1 MSTMRVPA
9 NTPLVSIPQDRGGGR
24 RYGLDLGMVPQ
35 REASSAAAFGG
46 AGAFAYDA
54 MARGL
59 NDVGRLL
66 TGVSIDIQERE
77 DKTRALEAYNELQ
90 NRTNLFLY
98 GDGSPESGLYNRNGN
113 AVLGS
118 VKDTRDFFDNNVSA
132 LGRDLTPNA
141 RKAFEDHANLL
152 RQREQERVAP
162 FEAKGR
168 REWEINTLQGSL
180 DGSSRRVLDVFA
192 DPAAREE
199 ELALSANIIRA
210 AGIKT
215 GKPPELIVEE
225 QLTYRSKVMMA
236 GAGQLMAKG
245 DFGGAMTVAGD
256 ASLSEAQRLEI
267 MLKAIGGEVQARVN
281 AGDIAGARELVSN
294 YSGGIVGASAAYG
307 GKGPRGI
314 RNNNPGNIIK
324 TSSAWAGEVQ
334 GGDSR
339 FKSFATPEHGIAA
352 VGKNLQA
359 YNSKGINTVRGII
372 HKWAPPK
379 ENDTGAYVNAVA
391 KALGV
396 SADAKV
402 DVKDPVVLAAL
413 TEAIIKHENGAV
425 PYSKEQIQA
434 GVEAA
439 LGMRELAQ
447 PGMTDGRELAPPAGL
462 LESGNIDLNARP
474 VVHNDDGSISTVR
487 TISVNMDGQE
497 ILIPTISEDG
507 RIMSDDE
514 AVQQYLET
522 GKHFGKFDT
531 AKNATAYAE
540 QLHEQ
545 QASQY
550 LSPAAP
556 PPDIQPES
564 LAGGILPPDKVAQL
578 SDMIDRAEKTQHE
591 AQVAYGVQVFTS
603 SLPEALAGVP
613 FEQWDSI
620 ARGMAAQ
627 YPLEIRNKALDQWK
641 DIKEVYQDKV
651 NMNDAVRINN
661 ALAEYKDR
669 TVGEVRLA
677 MEARKEDLRQAG
689 LSPNGFAMLDTVLA
703 NYDVETQ
710 ENIKAMNELRSEI
723 ARGVFNHKSED
734 YVRASAYER
743 GLTQGQA
750 DKIVEFFNKG
760 GQSGMIYANKAI
772 IDYYGKYYLG
782 EKGWEKAQN
791 FDYYAALEPTL
802 PQDRDATK
810 EDIQRAMR
818 DLCLSSEFR
827 DAAVAY
833 SKDRNKRRDY
843 ERLRPPNEEEFE
855 AERKRLREK
864 LGYEPSHDQVVMSFR
879 KPNTGAERTREAR
892 RQLGAF

>member
-46 AGAFAYDA
+46 AGAFGYEA

-98 GDGSPESGLYNRNGN
+98 GDGSPESGLYNRKGN

-118 VKDTRDFFDNNVSA
+118 VNDTRDFFDKTVTELSS
-132 LGRDLTPNA
+132 GLTPNA
-141 RKAFEDHANLL
+141 RKAFEGHANSL
-152 RQREQERVAP
+152 RQSEQERVAP

-168 REWEINTLQGSL
+168 SEWEINTLQGSL

-236 GAGQLMAKG
+236 GAEQLMAKG
-245 DFGGAMTVAGD
+245 DYGRAMTVAGD

-267 MLKAIGGEVQARVN
+267 MQKAIGGEVQARVN
-281 AGDIAGARELVSN
+281 AGDIAGAQALVNN

-379 ENDTGAYVNAVA
+379 ENNTGSYVNAVA
-391 KALGV
+391 KALSV
-396 SADAKV
+396 SPDVKV
-402 DVKDPVVLAAL
+402 DVKDPAVLTLL
-413 TEAIIKHENGAV
+413 TEAIIKHENGTV

-439 LGMRELAQ
+439 LGLRELAQ
-447 PGMTDGRELAPPAGL
+447 PAVSTEMT
-462 LESGNIDLNARP
+462 
-474 VVHNDDGSISTVR
+474 
-487 TISVNMDGQE
+487 
-497 ILIPTISEDG
+497 
-507 RIMSDDE
+507 
-514 AVQQYLET
+514 
-522 GKHFGKFDT
+522 
-531 AKNATAYAE
+531 
-540 QLHEQ
+540 
-545 QASQY
+545 
-550 LSPAAP
+550 PAAGP
-556 PPDIQPES
+556 AEAALSQG
-564 LAGGILPPDKVAQL
+564 GGILPPDKVAQL
-578 SDMIDRAEKTQHE
+578 NGLIEKAEKTQHE
-591 AQVAYGVQVFTS
+591 AQVAYGVQTFTS
-603 SLPEALAGVP
+603 SLDEALTGVP
-613 FEQWDSI
+613 FESWDAI
-620 ARGMAAQ
+620 ARGLASQ
-627 YPLEIRNKALDQWK
+627 YPLEIRSKALEQWK
-641 DIKEVYQDKV
+641 DVKEVYQDKV
-651 NMNDAVRINN
+651 NLNDAVLIHKT
-661 ALAEYKDR
+661 LAEYKDM
-669 TVGEVRLA
+669 TVGRVRLA

-703 NYDVETQ
+703 HYDVETQ

-723 ARGVFNHKSED
+723 ARGVFKSKSED
-734 YVRASAYER
+734 SVRASAYER

-760 GQSGMIYANKAI
+760 SQSGMVYANKAK

-791 FDYYAALEPTL
+791 FDYYAAMEVIL
-802 PQDRDATK
+802 PRDREATD
-810 EDIQRAMR
+810 EEIRRAMMQ
-818 DLCLSSEFR
+818 LCKEPKLL
-827 DAAVAY
+827 AAAAAY
-833 SKDRNKRRDY
+833 AKDPSKIGDF
-843 ERLRPPNEEEFE
+843 ERLRPPNYEEIE
-855 AERKRLREK
+855 AQRKLLREK
-864 LGYEPSHDQVVMSFR
+864 LGYEPTDDQVLVSLR
-879 KPNTGAERTREAR
+879 REDDKTG
-892 RQLGAF
+892 QYLWLGR

>member
-35 REASSAAAFGG
+35 REASSATAFGG
-46 AGAFAYDA
+46 AGASAYDA
-54 MARGL
+54 MSRGL

-141 RKAFEDHANLL
+141 RKAFEDHANSL
-152 RQREQERVAP
+152 RQSEQKRVAP

-168 REWEINTLQGSL
+168 SEWEINTLQGSL

-225 QLTYRSKVMMA
+225 QLTYKSKVMKA
-236 GAGQLMAKG
+236 GAEQLMAKG
-245 DFGGAMTVAGD
+245 DYGRAMTVAGD

-267 MLKAIGGEVQARVN
+267 MQKAIGGEVQARVD

-379 ENDTGAYVNAVA
+379 ENNTGAYVNAVA

-396 SADAKV
+396 SPDVKV
-402 DVKDPVVLAAL
+402 DVKDPAALTML
-413 TEAIIKHENGAV
+413 TEAIIKHENGTV

-447 PGMTDGRELAPPAGL
+447 PA
-462 LESGNIDLNARP
+462 
-474 VVHNDDGSISTVR
+474 VST
-487 TISVNMDGQE
+487 E
-497 ILIPTISEDG
+497 LIPAAG
-507 RIMSDDE
+507 PAE
-514 AVQQYLET
+514 AAL
-522 GKHFGKFDT
+522 
-531 AKNATAYAE
+531 
-540 QLHEQ
+540 
-545 QASQY
+545 SQG
-550 LSPAAP
+550 
-556 PPDIQPES
+556 
-564 LAGGILPPDKVAQL
+564 GGILPPDKVAHL
-578 SDMIDRAEKTQHE
+578 NGLIEKAEKTQHE
-591 AQVAYGVQVFTS
+591 AQVAYGVQTFTS
-603 SLPEALAGVP
+603 SLDEALTGVP
-613 FEQWDSI
+613 FESWDAI
-620 ARGMAAQ
+620 ARGLASQ
-627 YPLEIRNKALDQWK
+627 YPLEIRSKALEQWK
-641 DIKEVYQDKV
+641 DVKEVYQDKV
-651 NMNDAVRINN
+651 NLNDAVLIHKT
-661 ALAEYKDR
+661 LAEYKDM

-677 MEARKEDLRQAG
+677 MEARKEDLRQKG
-689 LSPNGFAMLDTVLA
+689 LSPDGFKMLDKVLA

-710 ENIKAMNELRSEI
+710 ENIKGMNKLRTEI
-723 ARGVFNHKSED
+723 AGGVFNHKSED
-734 YVRASAYER
+734 YVRASAYQR

-782 EKGWEKAQN
+782 EDGWENAQS
-791 FDYYAALEPTL
+791 FDYYAALEPML

-818 DLCLSSEFR
+818 DLCLSSEFLE
-827 DAAVAY
+827 AAVAY
-833 SKDRNKRRDY
+833 SKDRNKGGDY
-843 ERLRPPNEEEFE
+843 ERLRPPDEEEFE
-855 AERKRLREK
+855 TERKRLREK

-879 KPNTGAERTREAR
+879 KANTGAERTREAR